1 MIVNNKKNKRSP
13 EGQIIDSL
21 ENVVERQRETI
32 REKDDRINKMKKLH
46 ELQLKREQRKNI
58 EIAELKTQI
67 NVLAED
73 DEDAYI
79 PKPGWNNSDNIR
91 IFKEEE

>member
-32 REKDDRINKMKKLH
+32 IEKDDRINKMRKLH
-46 ELQLKREQRKNI
+46 ELQLKREERKNM
-58 EIAELKTQI
+58 EISELKRQI
-67 NVLAED
+67 NILED
-73 DEDAYI
+73 FI
-79 PKPGWNNSDNIR
+79 TKQ
-91 IFKEEE
+91 KENK